1 MEVSLPPMSARTRWS
16 ALSIAIPLLVASST
30 VVHAGP
36 WSLAPGEFYTE
47 IRSGWFSSDT
57 YHDQDGNR
65 RFLAGGGLWEQR
77 GLLSYTEFGWK
88 PRLSF
93 VLGIPV
99 ESVSRRFGAASPQTL
114 PTTTGIGDGLVGL
127 RYRLTN
133 GRSAAALELGW
144 KPPFGYERERF
155 LSHTDSVLAGDTN
168 GDGDSLDANVA
179 RQIGSPVLGDGQQ
192 DVTLSLLF
200 GRAVRRGF
208 VQVGGGYRYRFEE
221 PKDQIVLSADLG
233 LWVTRSVLL
242 AGRYEGVMA
251 AGDGDRPTD
260 EPEHH
265 RVGPMLVYR
274 VDDHMDL
281 FVATM
286 HTAAATNAL
295 HTDEVHVG
303 FAFRQT
309 KLNRLQGF
317 LGGTA
322 AP

>member
-1 MEVSLPPMSARTRWS
+1 MSARTHWS
-16 ALSIAIPLLVASST
+16 ALSIVVPILLGSVGSA
-30 VVHAGP
+30 HAGA

-57 YHDQDGNR
+57 YHDQDGDR

-77 GLLSYTEFGWK
+77 RLLSYTELGWK
-88 PRLSF
+88 PKLSF

-99 ESVSRRFGAASPQTL
+99 ESVSRRFGTGSPQTL
-114 PTTTGIGDGLVGL
+114 TTATGIGDGLLAL

-133 GRSAAALELGW
+133 GRSGAALELGW
-144 KPPFGYERERF
+144 KPPLGYERDRF
-155 LSHTDSVLAGDTN
+155 LSHADSAVAAAAAGDTD
-168 GDGDSLDANVA
+168 GDFDSLDVNVA

-192 DVTLSLLF
+192 DVTLSLLL

-208 VQVGGGYRYRFEE
+208 VQVGGGYRYRFED

-233 LWVTRSVLL
+233 LWVTRSLLL
-242 AGRYEGVMA
+242 AGRYEGMMA
-251 AGDGDRPTD
+251 AGEGDRPTD

-265 RVGPMLVYR
+265 RFGPTLVYR
-274 VDDHMDL
+274 LDDHMDL